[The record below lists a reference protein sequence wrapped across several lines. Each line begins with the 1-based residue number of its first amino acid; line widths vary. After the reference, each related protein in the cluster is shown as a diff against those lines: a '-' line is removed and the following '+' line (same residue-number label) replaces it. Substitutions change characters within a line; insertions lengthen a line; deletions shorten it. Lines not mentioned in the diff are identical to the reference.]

1 MQIIF
6 SSGVSCGSLCFSR
19 NWSIESTCQI
29 HVGSYLQFRFIVLLM
44 STGSAVTALFHF
56 LIFLMYVS
64 SFFVGLSLVD
74 Y

>member
-1 MQIIF
+1 MQLIF
-6 SSGVSCGSLCFSR
+6 SSGVSCGRLCFSR

-29 HVGSYLQFRFIVLLM
+29 YVGSYLQYRFIVLLM
-44 STGSAVTALFHF
+44 SMGSTVIALFHL
-56 LIFLMYVS
+56 LIFVMYVS